1 MGRRA
6 LPCLL
11 RIVAACPR
19 SRLMRVCA
27 SHNKT
32 FPGHGSF
39 ILIQPPGRDP
49 CSHDHAGYAASERP
63 NLLAAGRPVPP
74 ASRPDNPRAPGIPGQ
89 GTRTGIPG
97 HASPPPDKQTHRWP
111 LEDQPVLRANGA
123 IWLAPPPSRWPGPIR
138 LDTAASGV
146 ARHSAAHMGL
156 PTWGGWPRG
165 DDSPGPAMAMD
176 PGTRQ
181 NPRTLVDAY
190 ELWLMR
196 TSARLRTPRRCWP
209 EYARAH

>member
-74 ASRPDNPRAPGIPGQ
+74 ASRPDNPRAPGIHRQ

-97 HASPPPDKQTHRWP
+97 Q
-111 LEDQPVLRANGA
+111 
-123 IWLAPPPSRWPGPIR
+123 APPPPGQANAPLAPGGSTRPPGQRCDLAGPAAVAMAGADPLRHCCFGSRSPQCC
-138 LDTAASGV
+138 LDG
-146 ARHSAAHMGL
+146 AAHMG
-156 PTWGGWPRG
+156 GWSRG